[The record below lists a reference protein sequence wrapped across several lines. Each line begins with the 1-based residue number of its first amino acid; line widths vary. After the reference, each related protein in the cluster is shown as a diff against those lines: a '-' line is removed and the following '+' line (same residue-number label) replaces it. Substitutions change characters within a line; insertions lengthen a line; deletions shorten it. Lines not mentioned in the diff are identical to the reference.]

1 MTQGFLMM
9 NNGSKEIITPNK
21 PAFAGKG
28 TTPPRAFEAVEWTE
42 QGSPD
47 MSDMLQDMFR
57 EWAKGK
63 PDDTPPQESP
73 YHAMA
78 ASVMPPAPPPPPHT
92 SPVAELQERWRLQSQ
107 SRNEVREGNWQ

>member
-1 MTQGFLMM
+1 
-9 NNGSKEIITPNK
+9 
-21 PAFAGKG
+21 
-28 TTPPRAFEAVEWTE
+28 
-42 QGSPD
+42 

-63 PDDTPPQESP
+63 PDDMPPQESP

-78 ASVMPPAPPPPPHT
+78 ASVMPPGPPPLPRS

-107 SRNEVREGNWQ
+107 RRNEVREGNWQ